1 MKHTAGPNKQGLS
14 ALSRFAIPKGS
25 EVPALSPHLVADYEA
40 AVAREHFDYDFDS
53 KPTSARSRT
62 PKGSSRLQ

>member
-1 MKHTAGPNKQGLS
+1 MKHSAGTSKQGLS

-25 EVPALSPHLVADYEA
+25 KVPALSPHLVEDYEA
-40 AVAREHFDYDFDS
+40 AVAREHFDYDYTEE
-53 KPTSARSRT
+53 PTSARSRT

>member
-1 MKHTAGPNKQGLS
+1 MKHSAGTNKPGLT

-25 EVPALSPHLVADYEA
+25 KVPALSRHLVEDYEA
-40 AVAREHFDYDFDS
+40 AVAREHFDYDCTEE
-53 KPTSARSRT
+53 PTSARSRT